1 VTRRGPVSTL
11 HLLSHIHVIRCL
23 PLYKEAA
30 ILSWLSKT
38 IPTYLPLAD
47 SAPAPERKAALAF
60 FKAGTPENIVRHVM
74 VSEDNSTL
82 LGFLERKWSQMM
94 GMSFDPLPPAKSIS
108 AYDVRPVTVSCR
120 FALSA
125 PLH

>member
-1 VTRRGPVSTL
+1 MSTL

-30 ILSWLSKT
+30 VLSWLSKT
-38 IPTYLPLAD
+38 IPTFLPLAD
-47 SAPAPERKAALAF
+47 SAPAPDRKAALAF

-82 LGFLERKWSQMM
+82 LGFLERKWGQMM
-94 GMSFDPLPPAKSIS
+94 GMSFDPLPPAKSVS
-108 AYDVRPVTVSCR
+108 AYDVRSFGRCTSSLP
-120 FALSA
+120 
-125 PLH
+125 